1 MPNSFNKRNQIHY
14 KYQQKTIFRAGQ
26 SGMDAKK
33 ILPRCRE
40 AKRKDCVILESLT
53 D

>member
-14 KYQQKTIFRAGQ
+14 KYQQNFVSRRAERLGH
-26 SGMDAKK
+26 KK

-40 AKRKDCVILESLT
+40 AKRKDYVILESLT